1 MTQQQV
7 PNSETQAFY
16 EDFGDLVRRVRGA
29 MSQAALGRRVGM
41 SRGSIS
47 NIEAGRQHVP
57 LHVLPRLAVAL
68 GANPMD
74 LLPQLDLTHDVDVT
88 GLAADERHFV
98 ANVIARAKGG
108 SVDVEG

>member
-1 MTQQQV
+1 MPQRRV
-7 PNSETQAFY
+7 PDAETQAFY
-16 EDFGDLVRRVRGA
+16 EDFGELVRRARGT
-29 MSQAALGRRVGM
+29 MSQAALGHRVGM

-57 LHVLPRLAVAL
+57 LHLLSRLAVAL

-74 LLPQLDLTHDVDVT
+74 FLPQLDLTHDVDVT

-98 ANVIARAKGG
+98 ANVIARAKGAH
-108 SVDVEG
+108 VDVEG

>member
-1 MTQQQV
+1 MPPRQV
-7 PNSETQAFY
+7 PDAEIQAFY
-16 EDFGDLVRRVRGA
+16 ENFGELVRRARGA
-29 MSQAALGRRVGM
+29 MSQAGLGHRVGM

-57 LHVLPRLAVAL
+57 LHLLPRLAVAL
-68 GANPMD
+68 GAKPMD
-74 LLPQLDLTHDVDVT
+74 LLPRVDLTHDVDVT

-108 SVDVEG
+108 NVDVEG